1 MKGAWGSH
9 TLAGSVVFR
18 YFCVR
23 GDLEILQT
31 PPFQFLRVLHCLC
44 SLYPCVPGI
53 ELWSSGLCLYPQSHL
68 ASPTNFL
75 LCHMVPT
82 SLDTSLLHLLVIS
95 VWFTLWLYLSQTI
108 TWGRPVNLLFPS
120 SGTREVSCVK
130 PAGTSNPKVFSTS
143 LVSLVKRVI

>member
-1 MKGAWGSH
+1 MGLPHPGRVS
-9 TLAGSVVFR
+9 SF
-18 YFCVR
+18 
-23 GDLEILQT
+23 
-31 PPFQFLRVLHCLC
+31 RVLLSKGRPGNSPDPTIPVLTKP
-44 SLYPCVPGI
+44 SLPLWVPRI

-82 SLDTSLLHLLVIS
+82 SLDTFLLHLLVIS

-108 TWGRPVNLLFPS
+108 TWGRPVSLLFPP

-130 PAGTSNPKVFSTS
+130 HAGTSNPKAFSTS